1 MYATQL
7 NHLLQRG
14 AHASSLAT
22 VLIARPNPEERELK
36 GQLAL
41 LLEVPGNSA
50 RLQVAVNEFLK
61 HVEAAY
67 YNSSSDNPES
77 SLEQALRLANLN
89 LNAIAGMLDKR
100 WPEKTTMVVL
110 VHHDDQ
116 VYFATAGSA
125 WGVLLTPS
133 RVTTI
138 TDSGNRHVNV
148 NPIKPF
154 SAISS
159 GPLQP
164 DSVAC
169 FASLTL
175 LDYIAQEKF
184 RKLCWEL
191 PPLGVIQR
199 LEELLGQAS
208 PQLNIMVLIIRR
220 MAMGETPL
228 QNQPESTIG
237 QQLEPS
243 TSERSLHKLASQ
255 RGATAQLLSV
265 PSLRQSLSDKL
276 YSATSK
282 LKKVSRLLTSPA
294 TWRAT
299 VTKVRRSLLVAR
311 TAMSNNAQ
319 RVTATSAYW
328 WPPRAWLTAI
338 SLGLSKIIRWLRQVS
353 RVQQTIFIIVI
364 LACLGLAV
372 GVMLKDINRR
382 NNISTLPLGFA
393 TDIAS
398 TLNSA
403 TNSLIYG
410 DEQQAIAA
418 ITSIRQR
425 LDNLDS
431 KQQADASLTSL
442 KQELD
447 DLQKKLSRVIDLGN
461 LAILATFPNQT
472 TYGLALANNNL
483 WTVSGAGLIRIDLT
497 NGSSTVIANSLTTNA
512 SLGGENKLMYAASN
526 NNVIMVTGA
535 TVTNLAWQ
543 KLATHQSTVA
553 IMPYNARLYALDTNG
568 QVFRYQRSGQT
579 FDNGANW
586 LKQPPVSTGLD
597 IAVDGSV
604 YILTSNNIIKFA
616 QGKPASFNLP
626 NLYTPLTQATKFAV
640 GTKAIYILEPNNQRI
655 IILTK
660 PGQLDRQYSSPDL
673 AKATAITVD
682 TGERTAYVAAG
693 ATVRRIDLSA
703 R

>member
-22 VLIARPNPEERELK
+22 VLVARPNPEERESK

-61 HVEAAY
+61 HVEATY
-67 YNSSSDNPES
+67 YNSPSDDPES
-77 SLEQALRLANLN
+77 SLERALRQANVSLG
-89 LNAIAGMLDKR
+89 AVAGMLDKR
-100 WPEKTTMVVL
+100 WPEKTTMIVL

-125 WGVLLTPS
+125 WGVLLTPN
-133 RVTTI
+133 RITTI
-138 TDSGNRHVNV
+138 TDNGNRHANV

-159 GPLQP
+159 GSLQP

-169 FASLTL
+169 FANLTL

-184 RKLCWEL
+184 RKLCWEM
-191 PPLGVIQR
+191 PPLGVVQR

-220 MAMGETPL
+220 MAMGETVR

-265 PSLRQSLSDKL
+265 PSLRQSLGSKL

-282 LKKVSRLLTSPA
+282 LKKVSRLLISPTTWTTAA
-294 TWRAT
+294 TKA
-299 VTKVRRSLLVAR
+299 RRSLLVAR

-319 RVTATSAYW
+319 RVTATSVYW
-328 WPPRAWLTAI
+328 WPPRAWLTAM
-338 SLGLSKIIRWLRQVS
+338 SLGLSKIIRWLRQIN
-353 RVQQTIFIIVI
+353 RIQRTIFVVVI

-410 DEQQAIAA
+410 NEQQAIAA
-418 ITSIRQR
+418 ITSVRQR

-431 KQQADASLTSL
+431 KQQVDASLTPL
-442 KQELD
+442 KQQLN
-447 DLQKKLSRVIDLGN
+447 DLQKRLSRVIDLGN

-483 WTVSGAGLIRIDLT
+483 WTITGAGLIRIDLT
-497 NGSSTVIANSLTTNA
+497 NGSSTVMANNVTTNA
-512 SLGGENKLMYAASN
+512 SLDGENKLAYAASN

-553 IMPYNARLYALDTNG
+553 IMPYNARLYALDPNG

-579 FDNGANW
+579 FDSGVNW

-604 YILTSNNIIKFA
+604 YLLTSNNIMKFT
-616 QGKPASFNLP
+616 QGKSVNFNLP
-626 NLYTPLTQATKFAV
+626 GLYPALTQAVKFAV
-640 GTKAIYILEPNNQRI
+640 GTKAIYILEPKNQRI
-655 IILTK
+655 IVLTK
-660 PGQLDRQYSSPDL
+660 TGQLDHQYSSPDL
-673 AKATAITVD
+673 ASATALTVD
-682 TGERTAYVAAG
+682 TGERAAYVATG
-693 ATVRRIDLSA
+693 ATVRRIDLNA